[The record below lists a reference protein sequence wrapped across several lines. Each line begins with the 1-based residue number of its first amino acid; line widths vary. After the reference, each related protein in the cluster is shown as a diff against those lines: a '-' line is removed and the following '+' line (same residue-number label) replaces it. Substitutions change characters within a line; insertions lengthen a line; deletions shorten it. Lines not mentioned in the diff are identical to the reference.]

1 MRELTEL
8 LKATKPYAV
17 ENRALSWWH
26 LLSTIAVAVGL
37 AVVAASEVALPL
49 RILASVLEG
58 LTYVRI
64 FILYHDYQHGAIFQN
79 SPVATAFFS
88 VFGVFILNPPR
99 VWNRSHNYHHSKN
112 AQIATA
118 SIGSFP
124 VMTTTEYFAAPWYK
138 RIEYR
143 IARHPITI
151 AFGYLPIFLFG
162 MCLVSFF
169 TDPKRHFDSLIALI
183 AHGVLLAGLW
193 MWNPAIAVLS
203 YLVPLFI
210 ACSVGGY
217 LFYAQHNFP
226 EVKLKPRADWD
237 FVFAAV
243 RSSSFMEG
251 SPIMHWFT
259 GNIGYHHVHH
269 LNSRIPFYRLPE
281 AMAAIPELQTPAR
294 TSLWPSDMYR
304 CLRLK
309 LWDKERDRMISFSEA
324 RQKTSDYAPALQRS

>member
-1 MRELTEL
+1 MRDLTEL

-26 LLSTIAVAVGL
+26 LGTTLAVAVTL
-37 AVVAASEVALPL
+37 AVIAALPIAWSV
-49 RILASVLEG
+49 RILASIFEG
-58 LTYVRI
+58 LTLVRL
-64 FILYHDYQHGAIFQN
+64 FILYHDYEHGAIFHG
-79 SPVATAFFS
+79 SAFAKSYFK
-88 VFGVFILNPPR
+88 VFGVFILNPPQ

-124 VMTTTEYFAAPWYK
+124 VMTTTEYFAASWLK
-138 RIEYR
+138 RLQYR
-143 IARHPITI
+143 VARHPVTI
-151 AFGYLPIFLFG
+151 ALGYVPIFLFG
-162 MCLVSFF
+162 MCLVSFI
-169 TDPKRHFDSLIALI
+169 TDPKRHFDSLIAIVAHFI
-183 AHGVLLAGLW
+183 ALGLLW
-193 MWNPAIAVLS
+193 MWDPYIAVLS
-203 YLVPLFI
+203 YLIPLAL

-237 FVFAAV
+237 FVFAALQ
-243 RSSSFMEG
+243 SSSFMDG
-251 SPIMHWFT
+251 SPVMHWFT

-281 AMAAIPELQTPAR
+281 AMAAIPELQNPGR
-294 TSLWPSDMYR
+294 TSLSPSDIYQ

-324 RQKTSDYAPALQRS
+324 HELDSDYAPAL